1 MKSVLVFVSSL
12 DGKVTKWGNP
22 QVRNWSSQQDQEYYQ
37 KLLGTEKLII
47 MGSKTFNAD
56 HFPPSPHRLL
66 LVMTRDV
73 LKYKKYEV
81 EGQIEFTNKSP
92 LELTEKFRK
101 EKYETMMI
109 VGGAHVSTSFFKEG
123 LIDELWL
130 TIEPKI
136 FGTGGNFVIDEKLD
150 INLKLINCERV
161 NEQGTLITKYA
172 VIKGKT

>member
-22 QVRNWSSQQDQEYYQ
+22 QVRNWSSAQDQAYYQ

-47 MGSKTFNAD
+47 MGSNTFNAD
-56 HFPPSPHRLL
+56 HFPPSPSRLL
-66 LVMTRDV
+66 LVMTKDV
-73 LKYKKYEV
+73 LKYKKYEA

-92 LELTEKFRK
+92 LELTEFFRK
-101 EKYETMMI
+101 KNYENMVI
-109 VGGAHVSTSFFKEG
+109 VGGAHVATSFFKEG

-136 FGTGGNFVIDEKLD
+136 FGTGGTFVTEEKLD
-150 INLKLINCERV
+150 INLKLISCESV

-172 VIKGKT
+172 VIKEKT

>member
-22 QVRNWSSQQDQEYYQ
+22 HVRNWSSQQDQEYYQ
-37 KLLGTEKLII
+37 KLLGTERLII
-47 MGSKTFNAD
+47 MGSNTFKAD
-56 HFPPSPHRLL
+56 HFPPIPNRLL
-66 LVMTRDV
+66 IVMTRNI
-73 LKYKKYEV
+73 LKYKEYEV
-81 EGQIEFTNKSP
+81 DGQIEFTNKSP
-92 LELTEKFRK
+92 LELTEEFQKK
-101 EKYETMMI
+101 NHDTMLI
-109 VGGAHVSTSFFKEG
+109 VGGAHVSTSFLKDR

-150 INLKLINCERV
+150 INLKLISCEQV

-172 VIKGKT
+172 VIKENT